1 LAGSDIPTPSAHPD
15 APNRPVVTCHLGS
28 VAAPDLGTV
37 DALCRLRMSVV
48 HMGYVLRL
56 IEATPQLEELLT
68 WCGLD
73 ETSLVKDERETEKRE
88 KTFGVEKEVEP
99 GDPTV

>member
-1 LAGSDIPTPSAHPD
+1 LAEND
-15 APNRPVVTCHLGS
+15 APHRPVVTCHLGS

-37 DALCRLRMSVV
+37 DALCRLRMSVA

-73 ETSLVKDERETEKRE
+73 ESSLVQGEREAEERE
-88 KTFGVEKEVEP
+88 ETIGVEEEVEP

>member
-1 LAGSDIPTPSAHPD
+1 M
-15 APNRPVVTCHLGS
+15 RPVVTCDMGGIS
-28 VAAPDLGTV
+28 APDLGTV
-37 DALCRLRMSVV
+37 DALCRLRASVA

-73 ETSLVKDERETEKRE
+73 ENSLVQGEGETEEREE
-88 KTFGVEKEVEP
+88 TFGVEEEIEP

>member
-1 LAGSDIPTPSAHPD
+1 MPTHPAHPD
-15 APNRPVVTCHLGS
+15 APHRPVVICHLGA

-37 DALCRLRMSVV
+37 DALCHLRMSVV

-56 IEATPQLEELLT
+56 IEATPELEEVLI
-68 WCGLD
+68 WCGLED
-73 ETSLVKDERETEKRE
+73 ALGLIGEGETEE
-88 KTFGVEKEVEP
+88 GEETFGVEKEIEP

>member
-1 LAGSDIPTPSAHPD
+1 
-15 APNRPVVTCHLGS
+15 
-28 VAAPDLGTV
+28 
-37 DALCRLRMSVV
+37 
-48 HMGYVLRL
+48 MGYVLRL

-73 ETSLVKDERETEKRE
+73 ESSLVQAEGEAEEREETL
-88 KTFGVEKEVEP
+88 GVEEEVEP

>member
-1 LAGSDIPTPSAHPD
+1 
-15 APNRPVVTCHLGS
+15 VTCHLGS

-37 DALCRLRMSVV
+37 DALCRLRMSVA

-73 ETSLVKDERETEKRE
+73 ESSLVQGEREAEERE
-88 KTFGVEKEVEP
+88 ETIGVEEEVEP